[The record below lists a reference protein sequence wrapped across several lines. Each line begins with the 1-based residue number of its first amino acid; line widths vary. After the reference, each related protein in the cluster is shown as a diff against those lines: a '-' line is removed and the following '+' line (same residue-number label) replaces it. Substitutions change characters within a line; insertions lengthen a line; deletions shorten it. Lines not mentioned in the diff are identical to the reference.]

1 MDHSGERRMAPAP
14 CSETGSFMSYPAGT
28 SDSEQHNDEPLS
40 TADST
45 THDSRLTELPE
56 APLIVSQVQ
65 NMKQVSADEIPTHSG
80 AFSEVADGRL
90 PNISAV
96 DSSGSIE
103 FAQQTFSTT
112 KVDSQD
118 ESTLRYYDRD
128 GDGRNEFPKCPAWD
142 FFGDTPMVALLDS
155 HVIFAQECLNLLKH
169 AANILAMSPQL
180 AALHV
185 PLSPKTYEDVPLSLS
200 CKGSISSPSSRLL
213 RPVHFTPAFFCV

>member
-1 MDHSGERRMAPAP
+1 
-14 CSETGSFMSYPAGT
+14 MSYPT
-28 SDSEQHNDEPLS
+28 RTLVSEQHHYEPLL
-40 TADST
+40 TADPDT
-45 THDSRLTELPE
+45 MVSRPSGLPG
-56 APLIVSQVQ
+56 PLLIVSKGQDITQ
-65 NMKQVSADEIPTHSG
+65 ESADEAPALLG
-80 AFSEVADGRL
+80 AFKDVSDGRSPRLSPAVAD
-90 PNISAV
+90 
-96 DSSGSIE
+96 
-103 FAQQTFSTT
+103 FTQQTFSTA
-112 KVDSQD
+112 KVDSQE